1 MREGCYESHNSV
13 SIIQIFYRAV
23 WREPVA
29 LKMGNLTI
37 YSAPP
42 PGSGAILMFIMN
54 ILRRLLPVNNENIMW
69 QRIVETFKWAY
80 ARRTELGDP
89 AFVDGIG

>member
-1 MREGCYESHNSV
+1 MEN
-13 SIIQIFYRAV
+13 
-23 WREPVA
+23 
-29 LKMGNLTI
+29 LKV

-42 PGSGAILMFIMN
+42 PGSGAILTFIMN
-54 ILRRLLPVNNENIMW
+54 VLRRLLPVNNENVMW

-89 AFVDGIG
+89 DFVIGIGTIITA